1 MLALPLASLATAAV
15 LLATPVRVAAQVPA
29 DDPLACL
36 LPVLGDLQGPASDPG
51 KAERIDP
58 KAGADANKPKT
69 AHKWWRVPEMR
80 AQFGITDAQSA
91 ELDGIYHSFYGAL
104 KSGTT
109 EVERYQRDVSQIM
122 ADTASTE
129 PDVLH
134 AIDKLETA
142 KARLSRT
149 RTLMLY
155 RMYRVLT
162 PEQRVKV
169 KKFQDHKDA
178 AATAPR

>member
-1 MLALPLASLATAAV
+1 MLALPLASLTTAAV
-15 LLATPVRVAAQVPA
+15 LLGTPVRAAQVPA

-36 LPVLGDLQGPASDPG
+36 LPVLGDVQGPASDSG
-51 KAERIDP
+51 KADRIDP
-58 KAGADANKPKT
+58 KTGADAPKPKM
-69 AHKWWRVPEMR
+69 AHKWWRDPDTR
-80 AQFGITDAQSA
+80 AKLGITDKQSA

-104 KSGTT
+104 KSGTH

-122 ADTASTE
+122 ADPASTE

-134 AIDKLETA
+134 AIDKLEMA

-155 RMYRVLT
+155 RMHRVLT
-162 PEQRVKV
+162 PEQRAKV
-169 KKFQDHKDA
+169 KKLQELKDA
-178 AATAPR
+178 AARAPR

>member
-1 MLALPLASLATAAV
+1 MLALPLASLTTAVV
-15 LLATPVRVAAQVPA
+15 LLGTPVRVAAQVAA

-58 KAGADANKPKT
+58 KADASKAKT

-80 AQFGITDAQSA
+80 AKFGITDAQSA

-122 ADTASTE
+122 ADNASTE

-149 RTLMLY
+149 RSLMLY

-169 KKFQDHKDA
+169 KKHQDHKDA
-178 AATAPR
+178 AASAPR